1 VRATVPCSTPT
12 NIHGTGMHDRFSL
25 SR

>member
-1 VRATVPCSTPT
+1 VCATVPCSTST
-12 NIHGTGMHDRFSL
+12 NIHGTGMHDWFSL

>member
-1 VRATVPCSTPT
+1 VCATVPCSTST
-12 NIHGTGMHDRFSL
+12 NIHGTGLHGWFSI